1 MAINIAGGNM
11 EISNKNRF
19 VEFLKK
25 YGIYAVVGIV
35 VFAIALTFTLASTL
49 SKTTSPTSVETIT
62 FSMPMTDAVVLK
74 DYSDTSLQKNDTLNQ
89 WEAHLGVDMTST
101 SNDVYS
107 VLAGQVM
114 KVEYDF
120 LKGNTITIQH
130 ANGFV
135 SCYSSLASDNLLEEG
150 AKVMAGEKIG
160 EISESATAEID
171 LGSHLHFTLM
181 LNGNLVDPNDY
192 LDLQQK

>member
-135 SCYSSLASDNLLEEG
+135 SCYSSLASDNL
-150 AKVMAGEKIG
+150 
-160 EISESATAEID
+160 
-171 LGSHLHFTLM
+171 FTI
-181 LNGNLVDPNDY
+181 NIN
-192 LDLQQK
+192 